1 MTWSAALSG
10 VALRVMRTVAGRRAL
25 EVALLVGAVFVLGM
39 LCGERAQAADGVP
52 GETSSAS
59 PSAGTA
65 GTAGSS
71 TPTSVDGVRVVR
83 LSGEAGR
90 AADQDPPAGSG
101 KGEGAEPRA
110 DAPRP
115 GRPETAKAPAGG
127 SRPPATGP
135 TAADAG
141 PSTAG
146 AGWSG
151 AGAGSSVA
159 DAGPSGADVGTVQT
173 PWAVDL
179 IRPPA
184 ESLVRSVGERV
195 VRPAGELV
203 GAVTGRPAASPGKP
217 PVPPLLPGL
226 TQPAP
231 PPGLP
236 GLPAVPGHTLPT
248 PAAPGPGAGATAPRP
263 EAPTAS
269 TPPPAD
275 APAPDGRD
283 GQEGRDGAAAPVA
296 FGPETTDA
304 DAGGATRD
312 GDGHG
317 APRGAAHTEPAPA
330 PHAPA
335 GRPDGTVGNRST
347 ADNGTP
353 RHGDAHAV
361 TPCPR
366 PPLRLVP
373 GAIERAEATGTRD
386 RYRDV
391 PVSPA

>member
-1 MTWSAALSG
+1 
-10 VALRVMRTVAGRRAL
+10 MRTVAGRRAL

-71 TPTSVDGVRVVR
+71 TPTSVDGGRVVR

-90 AADQDPPAGSG
+90 AADQDPSAGSG
-101 KGEGAEPRA
+101 KSEVAEPRA

-135 TAADAG
+135 TA
-141 PSTAG
+141 
-146 AGWSG
+146 
-151 AGAGSSVA
+151 A

-236 GLPAVPGHTLPT
+236 GLPAVPGHTLPA
-248 PAAPGPGAGATAPRP
+248 PVAPGPGAGATAPRP

-269 TPPPAD
+269 TPPAD

-304 DAGGATRD
+304 DADAGGATRD

-317 APRGAAHTEPAPA
+317 APRSAAHTEPAPA